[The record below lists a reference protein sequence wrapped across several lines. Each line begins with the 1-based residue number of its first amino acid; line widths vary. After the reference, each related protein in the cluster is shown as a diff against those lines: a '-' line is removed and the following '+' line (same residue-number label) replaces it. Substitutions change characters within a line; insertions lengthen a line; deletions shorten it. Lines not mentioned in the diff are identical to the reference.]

1 MNMLYGYM
9 LENTRKNLIV
19 DNTTLIQL
27 LQQSEVAEDCIYIDT
42 VDDFERTE
50 LRRLIRETVKTGDT
64 LIVRSI
70 GDLSNNL
77 PDLLKTLEYLYT
89 TEVDLVSV
97 EEPYYSYELYY
108 MALKDFTVIDKQWKT
123 VKRIKGMEKAQAEG
137 RLGRKKDVQKLTDAV
152 KLYKSGVFKVDDIR
166 RIMGISNS
174 SLYRAL
180 KEQGRS

>member
-1 MNMLYGYM
+1 MMYGYM
-9 LENTRKNLIV
+9 LENTRANLKV
-19 DNTTLIQL
+19 DSTTLIQL
-27 LQQSEVAEDCIYIDT
+27 LQQSKIAEDCIYIDA
-42 VDDFERTE
+42 VDDIERAE
-50 LRRLIRETVKTGDT
+50 LRQLIKETVKTGDT

-108 MALKDFTVIDKQWKT
+108 MALKDFTSIDKLWKS
-123 VKRIKGMEKAQAEG
+123 VKRIKGMEKAQSEG
-137 RLGRKKDVQKLTDAV
+137 RMGRKKDVQKMTDAV

-174 SLYRAL
+174 SLYRAI
-180 KEQGRS
+180 KEQKKS